1 MAQGMINN
9 LERMKGRISMAMGM
23 SIFLMLPIRAQQTGG
38 RSSYQFL
45 NLSPS
50 SRNTALGGN
59 AHSWA
64 TTDPAIAYLNPA
76 LLQEQTD
83 YALSF
88 QHQSLPGS
96 IANGHFAY
104 AHKPLTK
111 WQIRLQAG
119 LHYLNSSSFQGADV
133 FGNPTG
139 TFRVAESAFYLGGSK
154 KINERMHVGLN
165 MQYIF
170 SRLDIY
176 TSSALAFNAGFQYF
190 HPVHRY
196 ALSFSLRNAGFAIN
210 AYHQERMK
218 LPVSAELGFSKRLK
232 HLPFIYYISFHHLQD
247 YNVRYDDPALSASG
261 NLFGPPKEVSAFSR
275 ISDNFLRHFSL
286 GGEMLLGKKEVV
298 SLRIGY
304 NHLRRKELGVK
315 DYASFAG
322 LSFGAGVKIYK
333 FRIDYSYA
341 IYHLSGGV
349 NQIGIT
355 SRINS
360 FFKER
365 EM

>member
-1 MAQGMINN
+1 
-9 LERMKGRISMAMGM
+9 MKNKVEKIKNRITRTLVLGVFVLGQLS
-23 SIFLMLPIRAQQTGG
+23 AQQTGG
-38 RSSYQFL
+38 RASYSFL

-59 AHSWA
+59 AHSRA
-64 TTDPAIAYLNPA
+64 TLDPALAYMNPA
-76 LLQEQTD
+76 LIQEPGD

-104 AHKPLTK
+104 AHKPLTR

-119 LHYLNSSSFQGADV
+119 VHYLNSSSFQGADV
-133 FGNPTG
+133 FGNSTG
-139 TFRVAESAFYLGGSK
+139 SFSIAESAFYLGGSK
-154 KINERMHVGLN
+154 KINERMHAGLN
-165 MQYIF
+165 VQYIF

-176 TSSALAFNAGFQYF
+176 SSSAIAFNAGFQYF

-196 ALSFSLRNAGFAIN
+196 ALSFSLRNAGFALSS
-210 AYHQERMK
+210 YHQERGK

-341 IYHLSGGV
+341 IYHLAGGAS
-349 NQIGIT
+349 QLGIT
-355 SRINS
+355 SKISS